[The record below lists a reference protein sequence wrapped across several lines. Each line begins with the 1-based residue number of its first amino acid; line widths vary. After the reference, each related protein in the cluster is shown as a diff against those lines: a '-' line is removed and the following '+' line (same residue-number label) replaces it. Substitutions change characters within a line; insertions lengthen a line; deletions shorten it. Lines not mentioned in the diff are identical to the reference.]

1 MTYVLKFTS
10 EAQKLCE
17 TVAERRGAKNDL
29 KKLDPDIAGPLQN
42 HRGQSRAY
50 TGTSRA
56 LIPQKVRGDS
66 RNRRGPSRS
75 IAGKV
80 KSQENRGHNQKLR
93 WELTN
98 VRFNLKRTQNLT
110 VTSLEARNW
119 ADMLRRHDFEH
130 RLATKPSRIEVRWEN
145 ATPSLTSTGISHK
158 TCAQVDQKG
167 PETSTRIA
175 RQTAR

>member
-1 MTYVLKFTS
+1 MAKPLR
-10 EAQKLCE
+10 
-17 TVAERRGAKNDL
+17 TVAGLQRHLPRAHSPKGSRRFAE
-29 KKLDPDIAGPLQN
+29 
-42 HRGQSRAY
+42 
-50 TGTSRA
+50 
-56 LIPQKVRGDS
+56 
-66 RNRRGPSRS
+66 PSRT

-158 TCAQVDQKG
+158 TCAQVGQKG
-167 PETSTRIA
+167 PETSTRTA